1 MSTYDIKRDKYLAE
15 TNFLNKLAQFKKKI
29 LMYIFENIYVWQL
42 AMNLIWRKK
51 LAALYDLYDT

>member
-15 TNFLNKLAQFKKKI
+15 TNFLNKLAQFLKKI
-29 LMYIFENIYVWQL
+29 LMYIFENIYLWQL

-51 LAALYDLYDT
+51 LAA